1 MTDPVRPR
9 KLSASSNT
17 IGGCN
22 RSTLEDWLDTPVFFH
37 HSKQEAR
44 CKMPGPHTT
53 YTCHGT
59 HIGHSRRIN
68 EDALFVNEAEGL
80 WLVADGIGGHGNG
93 DKASAAVVEHVEGYC
108 QRSSVDES
116 LADIPSRLR
125 QAHQACKN
133 MPGAG
138 RPSTTVAAL
147 IIFQSKAIMI
157 WAGDSRIYRL
167 RSGELTLLTEDHNL
181 AQERYRTGELSLEA
195 AQRLKSANVLT
206 RAVGVHQD
214 LHLDADVTEVE
225 AGDRFLVCTD
235 GLYKELP
242 LEKIQSMLGVA
253 FSEHILAD
261 LIDEALRR
269 GGRDNITGIVVDVR

>member
-1 MTDPVRPR
+1 MTDPVQPR
-9 KLSASSNT
+9 KLSGSSNT
-17 IGGCN
+17 IGLRN
-22 RSTLEDWLDTPVFFH
+22 RSKLDDWLGKPGFSH
-37 HSKQEAR
+37 YSEQESR
-44 CKMPGPHTT
+44 WKMPGPHTT

-59 HIGHSRRIN
+59 HVGHTRRIN

-93 DKASAAVVEHVEGYC
+93 DKASAAVVEHVESYC
-108 QRSSVDES
+108 QRRSVEES
-116 LADIPSRLR
+116 LADITSRLR
-125 QAHQACKN
+125 KAHQVCKN
-133 MPGAG
+133 MAGAEM
-138 RPSTTVAAL
+138 PSSTVAAL
-147 IIFQSKAIMI
+147 VIFQSKAILI

-167 RSGELTLLTEDHNL
+167 RNGELTLLTEDHNL
-181 AQERYRTGELSLEA
+181 AQERYKTGELPLEA

-214 LHLDADVTEVE
+214 LHLDADFAEVE

-242 LEKIQSMLGVA
+242 LEQIQSMLGVA
-253 FSEHILAD
+253 FSEHLLAD

-269 GGRDNITGIVVDVR
+269 GGRDNITGIVIDVR

>member
-1 MTDPVRPR
+1 MTDPVQPR
-9 KLSASSNT
+9 KLSGSSNT
-17 IGGCN
+17 IGLRN
-22 RSTLEDWLDTPVFFH
+22 RSKLDDWLGKPGFAH
-37 HSKQEAR
+37 YSEQESR
-44 CKMPGPHTT
+44 WKMPGPHTT

-59 HIGHSRRIN
+59 HVGHTRRIN

-93 DKASAAVVEHVEGYC
+93 DKASAAVVEHVESYC
-108 QRSSVDES
+108 QRRSVEES
-116 LADIPSRLR
+116 LADITSRLR
-125 QAHQACKN
+125 KAHQVCKN
-133 MPGAG
+133 MAGAEM
-138 RPSTTVAAL
+138 PSSTVAAL
-147 IIFQSKAIMI
+147 VIFQSKAILI

-167 RSGELTLLTEDHNL
+167 RNGELTLLTEDHNL
-181 AQERYRTGELSLEA
+181 AQERYKTGELSLEA

-214 LHLDADVTEVE
+214 LHLDADFAEVE

-242 LEKIQSMLGVA
+242 LEQIQSMLGVA
-253 FSEHILAD
+253 FSEHLLAD

-269 GGRDNITGIVVDVR
+269 GGRDNITGIVIDVR

>member
-1 MTDPVRPR
+1 M
-9 KLSASSNT
+9 L
-17 IGGCN
+17 
-22 RSTLEDWLDTPVFFH
+22 
-37 HSKQEAR
+37 
-44 CKMPGPHTT
+44 GPYTT
-53 YTCHGT
+53 RTCQGT
-59 HIGHSRRIN
+59 HVGHTRRVN
-68 EDALFVNEAEGL
+68 EDALFVSEAAGL

-108 QRSSVDES
+108 QGNSVEES
-116 LADIPSRLR
+116 LAEITSRLR
-125 QAHQACKN
+125 QAHQACRN
-133 MPGAG
+133 MAGAC

-147 IIFQSKAIMI
+147 IIFQSKAILI

-167 RSGELTLLTEDHNL
+167 RAGELTLLTEDHNL
-181 AQERYRTGELSLEA
+181 AQERYRRGELSREA

-242 LEKIQSMLGVA
+242 LEKIQSMLGA
-253 FSEHILAD
+253 SFSEHILTA
-261 LIDEALRR
+261 LIEEALQR
-269 GGRDNITGIVVDVR
+269 GGRDNITGIVVDIR

>member
-1 MTDPVRPR
+1 MTDPVQPR
-9 KLSASSNT
+9 KLSGSSNT
-17 IGGCN
+17 IGLRN
-22 RSTLEDWLDTPVFFH
+22 RSKLDDWLGKPGFSH
-37 HSKQEAR
+37 YSEQESR
-44 CKMPGPHTT
+44 WKMPGPHTT

-59 HIGHSRRIN
+59 HVGHTRRIN

-93 DKASAAVVEHVEGYC
+93 DKASAAVVEHVESYC
-108 QRSSVDES
+108 QRRSVEES
-116 LADIPSRLR
+116 LADITSRLR
-125 QAHQACKN
+125 KAHQVCKN
-133 MPGAG
+133 MAGAEM
-138 RPSTTVAAL
+138 PSSTVAAL
-147 IIFQSKAIMI
+147 VIFQSKAILI

-167 RSGELTLLTEDHNL
+167 RNGELTLLTEDHNL
-181 AQERYRTGELSLEA
+181 AQERYKTGELSLEA

-214 LHLDADVTEVE
+214 LHLDADFAEVE

-242 LEKIQSMLGVA
+242 LEQIQSMLGVA
-253 FSEHILAD
+253 FSEHLLAD

-269 GGRDNITGIVVDVR
+269 GGRDNITGIVIDVR

>member
-1 MTDPVRPR
+1 MTDPVQPR
-9 KLSASSNT
+9 KLSGSSNT
-17 IGGCN
+17 IGLRN
-22 RSTLEDWLDTPVFFH
+22 RSKLDDWLGKPGFFH
-37 HSKQEAR
+37 YSEQESR
-44 CKMPGPHTT
+44 WKMPGPHTT

-59 HIGHSRRIN
+59 HVGHTRRIN

-93 DKASAAVVEHVEGYC
+93 DKASAAVVEHVESYC
-108 QRSSVDES
+108 QRRSVEES
-116 LADIPSRLR
+116 LADITSRLR
-125 QAHQACKN
+125 KAHQVCKN
-133 MPGAG
+133 MAGAEM
-138 RPSTTVAAL
+138 PSSTVAAL
-147 IIFQSKAIMI
+147 VIFQSKAILI

-167 RSGELTLLTEDHNL
+167 RNGELTLLTEDHNL
-181 AQERYRTGELSLEA
+181 AQERYKTGELSLEA

-214 LHLDADVTEVE
+214 LHLDADFAEVE

-242 LEKIQSMLGVA
+242 LEQIQSMLGVA
-253 FSEHILAD
+253 FSEHLLAD

-269 GGRDNITGIVVDVR
+269 GGRDNITGIVIDVR

>member
-1 MTDPVRPR
+1 MTDPVQPR
-9 KLSASSNT
+9 KLSGSSNI
-17 IGGCN
+17 IGLRN
-22 RSTLEDWLDTPVFFH
+22 RSKLDDWLGKPGFSH
-37 HSKQEAR
+37 YSEQESR
-44 CKMPGPHTT
+44 WKMPGPHTT

-59 HIGHSRRIN
+59 HVGHTRRIN

-93 DKASAAVVEHVEGYC
+93 DKASAAVVEHVESYC
-108 QRSSVDES
+108 QRRSVEES
-116 LADIPSRLR
+116 LADITSRLR
-125 QAHQACKN
+125 KAHQVCKN
-133 MPGAG
+133 MAGAEM
-138 RPSTTVAAL
+138 PSSTVAAL
-147 IIFQSKAIMI
+147 VIFQSKAILI

-167 RSGELTLLTEDHNL
+167 RNGELTLLTEDHNL
-181 AQERYRTGELSLEA
+181 AQERYKTGELSLEA

-214 LHLDADVTEVE
+214 LHLDADFAEVE

-242 LEKIQSMLGVA
+242 LEQIQSMLGVA
-253 FSEHILAD
+253 FSEHLLAD

-269 GGRDNITGIVVDVR
+269 GGRDNITGIVIDVR

>member
-1 MTDPVRPR
+1 MAGPR
-9 KLSASSNT
+9 KT
-17 IGGCN
+17 
-22 RSTLEDWLDTPVFFH
+22 F
-37 HSKQEAR
+37 
-44 CKMPGPHTT
+44 
-53 YTCHGT
+53 TCHGT
-59 HIGHSRRIN
+59 HIGHIRRIN

-93 DKASAAVVEHVEGYC
+93 DKASAAIVEHVESYC
-108 QRSSVDES
+108 RGNSVDEC
-116 LADIPSRLR
+116 LTDITSRLR

-133 MPGAG
+133 MTEAG
-138 RPSTTVAAL
+138 MPSSTVAAL
-147 IIFQSKAIMI
+147 IIVQSKAVLT

-167 RSGELTLLTEDHNL
+167 RSGKLTVLTEDHNL
-181 AQERYRTGELSLEA
+181 AQERYRTGELSREA

-214 LHLDADVTEVE
+214 LHLDADIAEVE

-235 GLYKELP
+235 GLYKDLP
-242 LEKIQSMLGVA
+242 LEKIQSMLGVP
-253 FSEHILAD
+253 FSEHVLAD

>member
-1 MTDPVRPR
+1 MTDPVQPR
-9 KLSASSNT
+9 KLSGSSNT
-17 IGGCN
+17 IGLRN
-22 RSTLEDWLDTPVFFH
+22 RSKLDDWLGKPGFSH
-37 HSKQEAR
+37 YSEQESR
-44 CKMPGPHTT
+44 WKMPGPHTT

-59 HIGHSRRIN
+59 HVGHTRRIN

-93 DKASAAVVEHVEGYC
+93 DKASAAVVEQVESYC
-108 QRSSVDES
+108 RGSSVEEC
-116 LADIPSRLR
+116 LADIKARLLR
-125 QAHQACKN
+125 AHQACKN
-133 MPGAG
+133 MAGAEM
-138 RPSTTVAAL
+138 PSSTVAAL
-147 IIFQSKAIMI
+147 VIFQSKAILI

-167 RSGELTLLTEDHNL
+167 RNGELTLLTKDHNL
-181 AQERYRTGELSLEA
+181 AQERYKTGELSLEA

-214 LHLDADVTEVE
+214 LHLDADFAEVE

-242 LEKIQSMLGVA
+242 LEQIQSMLGVA
-253 FSEHILAD
+253 FSEHLLAD

-269 GGRDNITGIVVDVR
+269 GGRDNITGIVIDVR

>member
-1 MTDPVRPR
+1 MTDPVQPR
-9 KLSASSNT
+9 KLSGSSNT
-17 IGGCN
+17 IGLRN
-22 RSTLEDWLDTPVFFH
+22 RSKLDDWLGKPGFSH
-37 HSKQEAR
+37 YSEQESR
-44 CKMPGPHTT
+44 WKMPGPHTI

-59 HIGHSRRIN
+59 HVGHTRRIN

-93 DKASAAVVEHVEGYC
+93 DKASAAVVEHVESYC
-108 QRSSVDES
+108 QRRSVEES
-116 LADIPSRLR
+116 LADITSRLR
-125 QAHQACKN
+125 KAHQVCKN
-133 MPGAG
+133 MAGAEM
-138 RPSTTVAAL
+138 PSSTVAAL
-147 IIFQSKAIMI
+147 VIFQSKAILI

-167 RSGELTLLTEDHNL
+167 RNGELTLLTEDHNL
-181 AQERYRTGELSLEA
+181 AQERYKTGELSLEA

-214 LHLDADVTEVE
+214 LHLDADFAEVE

-242 LEKIQSMLGVA
+242 LEQIQSMLGVA
-253 FSEHILAD
+253 FSEHLLAD

-269 GGRDNITGIVVDVR
+269 GGRDNITGIVIDVR

>member
-1 MTDPVRPR
+1 MTDPVRPT
-9 KLSASSNT
+9 KLSGSSNT
-17 IGGCN
+17 IGLRDRNKRDG
-22 RSTLEDWLDTPVFFH
+22 WLGKPGFFH
-37 HSKQEAR
+37 YSEQEAR
-44 CKMPGPHTT
+44 WKMSGPHTT

-59 HIGHSRRIN
+59 HVGHTRRIN

-93 DKASAAVVEHVEGYC
+93 DKASAAVVEHVGSYC
-108 QRSSVDES
+108 QRRSVEES
-116 LADIPSRLR
+116 LADITSRLR
-125 QAHQACKN
+125 KAHQVCKN
-133 MPGAG
+133 MAGAG
-138 RPSTTVAAL
+138 MPSSTVAAL
-147 IIFQSKAIMI
+147 VIFQSKAILI

-167 RSGELTLLTEDHNL
+167 RNGELTLLTEDHNL
-181 AQERYRTGELSLEA
+181 AQERYKTGELSLEA

-214 LHLDADVTEVE
+214 LHLDADFAEVE

-242 LEKIQSMLGVA
+242 LEQIQSMLGVA
-253 FSEHILAD
+253 FSEHMLAD
-261 LIDEALRR
+261 LINEALRR

>member
-9 KLSASSNT
+9 KISGSSNT
-17 IGGCN
+17 IGRRN
-22 RSTLEDWLDTPVFFH
+22 RSKLDDWLDTPVFFH
-37 HSKQEAR
+37 YSEQESR
-44 CKMPGPHTT
+44 WKMPGPHTT
-53 YTCHGT
+53 YTCYGT
-59 HIGHSRRIN
+59 HIGHTRRIN

-93 DKASAAVVEHVEGYC
+93 DKASAAVVEHVESYC
-108 QRSSVDES
+108 RGNSVEDC
-116 LADIPSRLR
+116 LADITSRLR

-133 MPGAG
+133 MAGAG
-138 RPSTTVAAL
+138 MPSSTVAAL
-147 IIFQSKAIMI
+147 IIFQTQAILI

-167 RSGELTLLTEDHNL
+167 RSGELTVLTEDHNL
-181 AQERYRTGELSLEA
+181 AQERYKNGEITREA

-214 LHLDADVTEVE
+214 LHLDADIAEVE

-235 GLYKELP
+235 GLYKDLP
-242 LEKIQSMLGVA
+242 LKKIQSMLGVA

>member
-1 MTDPVRPR
+1 MTDPVQPR
-9 KLSASSNT
+9 KLSGSSNT
-17 IGGCN
+17 IGLRN
-22 RSTLEDWLDTPVFFH
+22 RSKLDDWLGKPGFSH
-37 HSKQEAR
+37 YSEQESR
-44 CKMPGPHTT
+44 WKMPGPHTT

-59 HIGHSRRIN
+59 HVGHTRRIN

-93 DKASAAVVEHVEGYC
+93 DKASAAVVEHVESYC
-108 QRSSVDES
+108 QRRSVEES
-116 LADIPSRLR
+116 LADITLRLR
-125 QAHQACKN
+125 KAHQVCKN
-133 MPGAG
+133 MAGAEM
-138 RPSTTVAAL
+138 PSSTVAAL
-147 IIFQSKAIMI
+147 VIFQSKAILI

-167 RSGELTLLTEDHNL
+167 RNGELTLLTEDHNL
-181 AQERYRTGELSLEA
+181 AQERYKTGELSLEA

-214 LHLDADVTEVE
+214 LHLDADFAEVE

-242 LEKIQSMLGVA
+242 LEQIQSMLGVA
-253 FSEHILAD
+253 FSEHLLAD

-269 GGRDNITGIVVDVR
+269 GGRDNITGIVIDVR

>member
-1 MTDPVRPR
+1 
-9 KLSASSNT
+9 
-17 IGGCN
+17 
-22 RSTLEDWLDTPVFFH
+22 
-37 HSKQEAR
+37 
-44 CKMPGPHTT
+44 MPGPHTT

-59 HIGHSRRIN
+59 HVGHTRRIN

-93 DKASAAVVEHVEGYC
+93 DKASAAVVKHVESYC
-108 QRSSVDES
+108 QRRSVEES
-116 LADIPSRLR
+116 LADITSRLR
-125 QAHQACKN
+125 KAHQVCKN
-133 MPGAG
+133 MAGAEM
-138 RPSTTVAAL
+138 PSSTVAAL
-147 IIFQSKAIMI
+147 VIFQSKAILI

-167 RSGELTLLTEDHNL
+167 RNGELTLLTEDHNL
-181 AQERYRTGELSLEA
+181 AQERYKTGELSLEA

-214 LHLDADVTEVE
+214 LHLDADFAEVE

-242 LEKIQSMLGVA
+242 LEQIQSMLGVA
-253 FSEHILAD
+253 FSEHLLAD

-269 GGRDNITGIVVDVR
+269 GGRDNITGIVIDVR

>member
-1 MTDPVRPR
+1 MTDPVQPR
-9 KLSASSNT
+9 KLSGSSNT
-17 IGGCN
+17 IGLRN
-22 RSTLEDWLDTPVFFH
+22 RSKLDDWLGKPGFSH
-37 HSKQEAR
+37 YSEQESR
-44 CKMPGPHTT
+44 WKMPGPHTT

-59 HIGHSRRIN
+59 HVGHTRRIN

-93 DKASAAVVEHVEGYC
+93 DKASAAVVEHVESYC
-108 QRSSVDES
+108 QRRSVEES
-116 LADIPSRLR
+116 LADITSRLR
-125 QAHQACKN
+125 KAHQVCKN
-133 MPGAG
+133 MAGAEM
-138 RPSTTVAAL
+138 PSSTVAAL
-147 IIFQSKAIMI
+147 VIFQSKAILI

-167 RSGELTLLTEDHNL
+167 RNGELTLLTEDHNL
-181 AQERYRTGELSLEA
+181 AQERYKTGELSLEA

-214 LHLDADVTEVE
+214 LHLDADFAEVE

-242 LEKIQSMLGVA
+242 FQKIQSMLGA
-253 FSEHILAD
+253 SFSEHILTA
-261 LIDEALRR
+261 LIEEALQR

>member
-1 MTDPVRPR
+1 MTDPVQPR
-9 KLSASSNT
+9 KLSGSSNT
-17 IGGCN
+17 IGLRN
-22 RSTLEDWLDTPVFFH
+22 RSKLDDWLGKPGFSH
-37 HSKQEAR
+37 YSEQESR
-44 CKMPGPHTT
+44 WKMPGPHTT

-59 HIGHSRRIN
+59 HVGHTRRIN

-93 DKASAAVVEHVEGYC
+93 DKASAAVVEHVESYC
-108 QRSSVDES
+108 QRRSVEES
-116 LADIPSRLR
+116 LADITSRLR
-125 QAHQACKN
+125 KAHQVCKN
-133 MPGAG
+133 MAGAEM
-138 RPSTTVAAL
+138 PSSTVAAL
-147 IIFQSKAIMI
+147 VIFQSKAILI

-167 RSGELTLLTEDHNL
+167 RNGELTLLTKDHNL
-181 AQERYRTGELSLEA
+181 AQERYKTGELSLEA

-214 LHLDADVTEVE
+214 LHLDADFAEVE

-242 LEKIQSMLGVA
+242 LEQIQSMLGVA
-253 FSEHILAD
+253 FSEHLLAD

-269 GGRDNITGIVVDVR
+269 GGRDNITGIVIDVR

>member
-1 MTDPVRPR
+1 MTDPVQPR
-9 KLSASSNT
+9 KLSGSSNT
-17 IGGCN
+17 IGLRDRNKRDG
-22 RSTLEDWLDTPVFFH
+22 WLGKPGFFH
-37 HSKQEAR
+37 YSEQEAR
-44 CKMPGPHTT
+44 WKMFGPHTT

-59 HIGHSRRIN
+59 HVGHTRRIN

-93 DKASAAVVEHVEGYC
+93 DKASAAIVEHVESYC
-108 QRSSVDES
+108 QRSSVEES
-116 LADIPSRLR
+116 LADITSRLR

-133 MPGAG
+133 MAGAG
-138 RPSTTVAAL
+138 MPSSTVAAL
-147 IIFQSKAIMI
+147 IIFQSKAILI

-167 RSGELTLLTEDHNL
+167 RNGELTVLTEDHNL
-181 AQERYRTGELSLEA
+181 AQERYKTGELTREA

-214 LHLDADVTEVE
+214 LHLDAEIIEVE

-235 GLYKELP
+235 GLYKDLP

-253 FSEHILAD
+253 FSEHMLAD

-269 GGRDNITGIVVDVR
+269 GGRDNITGIAVDVR

>member
-1 MTDPVRPR
+1 MTDLVQPR
-9 KLSASSNT
+9 KLSGSSNT
-17 IGGCN
+17 IGLRN
-22 RSTLEDWLDTPVFFH
+22 RSKLDDWLGKPGFSH
-37 HSKQEAR
+37 YSEQESR
-44 CKMPGPHTT
+44 WKMPGPHTT

-59 HIGHSRRIN
+59 HVGHTRRIN

-93 DKASAAVVEHVEGYC
+93 DKASAAVVEHVESYC
-108 QRSSVDES
+108 QRRSVEES
-116 LADIPSRLR
+116 LADITSRLR
-125 QAHQACKN
+125 KAHQVCKN
-133 MPGAG
+133 MAGAEM
-138 RPSTTVAAL
+138 PSSTVAAL
-147 IIFQSKAIMI
+147 VIFQSKAILI

-167 RSGELTLLTEDHNL
+167 RNGELTLLTEDHNL
-181 AQERYRTGELSLEA
+181 AQERYKTGELSLEA

-214 LHLDADVTEVE
+214 LHLDADFAEVE

-242 LEKIQSMLGVA
+242 LEQIQSMLGVA
-253 FSEHILAD
+253 FSEHLLAD

-269 GGRDNITGIVVDVR
+269 GGRDNITGIVIDVR